1 MKAEKMIVE
10 VERTRNEKQVSRL
23 STYRD
28 KLKDVCTASEEG
40 KKETQMHKGEN
51 KEYSDQVI
59 KEILEKWDRD
69 VCKTTNQEGD
79 REHEAD

>member
-1 MKAEKMIVE
+1 
-10 VERTRNEKQVSRL
+10 
-23 STYRD
+23 
-28 KLKDVCTASEEG
+28 
-40 KKETQMHKGEN
+40 MHKGEN

-69 VCKTTNQEGD
+69 VCKTTKQEGD

>member
-40 KKETQMHKGEN
+40 KTGDTDEQGKE
-51 KEYSDQVI
+51 
-59 KEILEKWDRD
+59 
-69 VCKTTNQEGD
+69 
-79 REHEAD
+79 